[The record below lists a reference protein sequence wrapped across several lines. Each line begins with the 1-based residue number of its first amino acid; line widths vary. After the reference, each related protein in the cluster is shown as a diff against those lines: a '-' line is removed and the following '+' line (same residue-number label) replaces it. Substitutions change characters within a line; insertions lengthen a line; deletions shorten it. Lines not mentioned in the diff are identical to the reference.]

1 MILAATRRL
10 NPAPYLVPT
19 SVSLEIVMLLI
30 GHQYCQLL
38 SMFQPS
44 LSISDT
50 SANYSAESSGSIG
63 KRQRRSLEATTSLL
77 DAIQRRWRRERR
89 RRKVGRAYDMAL
101 EIARVLPDKSRVLD
115 VGCGS
120 GFIAHHLS
128 AMLSAKAIGI
138 DLDARAEAD
147 IDYRQ
152 FDGKHFPVADRSV
165 DAVLLCYVL
174 HHAQDLRILMNEL
187 HRVLSFGGQVVIY
200 EDIPSAWW
208 DRLVCWTHNLKWRK
222 RTGPCTFRN
231 ESEWRTVFK
240 SAGFDI
246 FTERPLSRC
255 RNLSHPVRRRFYVL
269 KQNRA
274 EAVTQLAVVPRDPKW
289 QRSFLEFVSS
299 QKEFARQG

>member
-1 MILAATRRL
+1 MILAATRHL
-10 NPAPYLVPT
+10 NPAPYYVPT
-19 SVSLEIVMLLI
+19 SVSLEIATLLI
-30 GHQYCQLL
+30 GHRYCHVL

-44 LSISDT
+44 ISLSDT
-50 SANYSAESSGSIG
+50 SANYSAESTGSIA
-63 KRQRRSLEATTSLL
+63 KRQRRSLELPTPLL

-120 GFIAHHLS
+120 GFITHHMS
-128 AMLSAKAIGI
+128 AMLNAKAIGI
-138 DLDARAEAD
+138 DLAARAEAA

-152 FDGKHFPVADRSV
+152 FDGKEFPVADRSV

-174 HHAQDLRILMNEL
+174 HHAQDLSILMNEL
-187 HRVLSFGGQVVIY
+187 HRVLSFGGQAVIY

-231 ESEWRTVFK
+231 ESEWRALFN

-246 FTERPLSRC
+246 LTERPLSRC
-255 RNLSHPVRRRFYVL
+255 RNLSHPVRRRFYL
-269 KQNRA
+269 LNKT
-274 EAVTQLAVVPRDPKW
+274 EPKRLRNLQPFPGTPNGKGHSW
-289 QRSFLEFVSS
+289 NL
-299 QKEFARQG
+299 